1 MRRSSNPPPP
11 VFPAL
16 LDLYLSGSLAD
27 VCLIAGDGEEE
38 EEGRSSS
45 NSPIRAHKAVLAASS
60 GYFRAL
66 FAGAGASMMTTTTT
80 ATTTA
85 TTTTT
90 TEEERGGGATP
101 LPTVRLPSL
110 TRKQLE
116 AVLEWIYSCGERVA
130 FFKRGRARQQR
141 RGGGTTAA
149 TAAAA
154 AADRRRRNAG
164 TTERGE
170 GLKRGSASSGGEDE
184 EEDEAAE
191 ERSTAAA
198 GLALAAADFL
208 DVPRLRAAALAA
220 LRSRLR
226 PRTALGSLALAASCG
241 DCGDLYAASLAM
253 AQARFSEVV
262 VVAAAAA
269 SAAASGA
276 AAAAAAASHPSSSS
290 AAPSP
295 PATPPPPPASPPPPL
310 PSSPAPSAPSYADAA
325 AARALASLPPHA
337 LLDLLRGD
345 ALDAR
350 DEAEVLCVA
359 MSWCDAVSGDGPS
372 SSSPSSEESYDRRAW
387 APQLLGCCR
396 ASAVDLA
403 ASARVLSLLHP
414 ERASGGTAANQPSTS
429 PPPSSSSPLPPPFAF
444 SRGTREAFADAL
456 SEAAAGPA
464 RPPPPPRGFGGADG
478 GGGAAAAG
486 GGSFLGACFSGRT
499 LVACGGHD
507 DGWRPFRSTEIYDPV
522 VDEWSPGPTAP
533 SPLPFAAAAV
543 RLVFFG
549 VREREGKTIFEEKE
563 EKLTSFSTCLILFF
577 PFYRIE

>member
-1 MRRSSNPPPP
+1 MEHERKKERKKKEKEKKRKKERKKERKTSEEKPSKPEKTTRHKASRFPNPSPSRSPACPRTRKGTWRALLSAVNNQLIAFSLELCKEAGKKKLERYESEPSQFCTISSNISFLTPTHEKMRRSSNPPPP

-80 ATTTA
+80 ATTT
-85 TTTTT
+85 TTTT
-90 TEEERGGGATP
+90 TEEERGGGAPP

-130 FFKRGRARQQR
+130 FFKRGRARRQR
-141 RGGGTTAA
+141 RGGGTKGA

-269 SAAASGA
+269 SAAASERCSRSENTA
-276 AAAAAAASHPSSSS
+276 ATTLPLRQLLPARY
-290 AAPSP
+290 APRLL
-295 PATPPPPPASPPPPL
+295 PPL
-310 PSSPAPSAPSYADAA
+310 PLLLCPPTPALSAPSYSDAA
-325 AARALASLPPHA
+325 AARALA
-337 LLDLLRGD
+337 
-345 ALDAR
+345 
-350 DEAEVLCVA
+350 
-359 MSWCDAVSGDGPS
+359 
-372 SSSPSSEESYDRRAW
+372 
-387 APQLLGCCR
+387 
-396 ASAVDLA
+396 
-403 ASARVLSLLHP
+403 
-414 ERASGGTAANQPSTS
+414 
-429 PPPSSSSPLPPPFAF
+429 
-444 SRGTREAFADAL
+444 
-456 SEAAAGPA
+456 
-464 RPPPPPRGFGGADG
+464 
-478 GGGAAAAG
+478 
-486 GGSFLGACFSGRT
+486 
-499 LVACGGHD
+499 
-507 DGWRPFRSTEIYDPV
+507 
-522 VDEWSPGPTAP
+522 
-533 SPLPFAAAAV
+533 
-543 RLVFFG
+543 
-549 VREREGKTIFEEKE
+549 
-563 EKLTSFSTCLILFF
+563 
-577 PFYRIE
+577 